1 MKIEDFSIF
10 ELSYL
15 LKKRQIR
22 ATEIV
27 ERYLKN
33 IEEKNAG
40 LNAYISINER
50 ALDDA
55 KKIDEMISKG
65 EAIPPYAGIPIAV
78 KDNLNIEGM
87 ETTCAS
93 EILRGYVATYDS
105 TAIRKLREK
114 GFIFLGKTNLDEF
127 AMGSSTEFSAF
138 GPARNPHDPDR
149 VAGGSSGGSAIAVAA
164 KMAHAA
170 LGSDTGGSIRLPA
183 SFCGVYG
190 LKPTYGRVSRF
201 GLVAYASSLDQ
212 IGPIARNVEDIAIL
226 LSVISGW
233 DEKDSTT
240 STVPVSDYFEYIFE
254 NREKESYRIALP
266 EEYWGEGLSDEVR
279 KVLDDF
285 LGFLRMNLF
294 KLEKVSLP
302 HTKYAIPAYYIIA
315 TAEASSNLGRFD
327 GVRYGQRSQGRTFRE
342 MIENTRGKFFGEE
355 VKRRILL
362 GTFALSTG
370 YYEDYY
376 LKAQKARTLIIND
389 FKKIF
394 EEYDFVLAPTSPTLP
409 FKIGEK
415 IEDPLKMYL
424 SDIYTVSPNLAGLP
438 ALNIPIGFSNGLP
451 VGIQLIGN
459 YFSENRMLKFAYFVE
474 KEYGR

>member
-15 LKKRQIR
+15 LRKRQIR

-27 ERYLKN
+27 ERYLSR
-33 IEEKNAG
+33 IEEQNGK
-40 LNAYISINER
+40 LNAYITVNEN
-50 ALDDA
+50 ALDEA
-55 KKIDEMISKG
+55 KKIDELISRG

-78 KDNLNIEGM
+78 KDNINIEGM

-93 EILRGYVATYDS
+93 EILRGYVATYDA
-105 TAIRKLREK
+105 TAVRKLREK
-114 GFIFLGKTNLDEF
+114 GFIFLGKTNMDEF

-149 VAGGSSGGSAIAVAA
+149 VAGGSSGGSAVAVAA

-183 SFCGVYG
+183 SFTGVYG

-240 STVPVSDYFEYIFE
+240 STMPVSDFFEYIFE

-266 EEYWGEGLSDEVR
+266 EEYWGEGLSNEVR
-279 KVLDDF
+279 EVLEEF

-327 GVRYGQRSQGRTFRE
+327 GVRYGQREPGRTFRE

-376 LKAQKARTLIIND
+376 LRAQKARTLIIND
-389 FKKIF
+389 FKKVF

-415 IEDPLKMYL
+415 VEDPLKMYL
-424 SDIYTVSPNLAGLP
+424 SDIFTVSPNLAGLP
-438 ALNIPIGFSNGLP
+438 ALNIPVGFSNGLP

-459 YFSENRMLKFAYFVE
+459 YFSENRMLKFAYFIE

>member
-1 MKIEDFSIF
+1 MNIEDFSIF

-15 LKKRQIR
+15 LSKRQIR

-27 ERYLKN
+27 ERYLRN
-33 IEEKNAG
+33 IEEKNTS
-40 LNAYISINER
+40 LNAYISINENV
-50 ALDDA
+50 LDDA
-55 KKIDEMISKG
+55 RRIDEMVSKG
-65 EAIPPYAGIPIAV
+65 KPLPPYAGIPIAV
-78 KDNLNIEGM
+78 KDNINIEGM

-93 EILRGYVATYDS
+93 EILRGYIATYDA

-114 GFIFLGKTNLDEF
+114 GFIFLGKTNMDEF
-127 AMGSSTEFSAF
+127 AMGSSTEFSAY
-138 GPARNPHDPDR
+138 GPARNPHDPER
-149 VAGGSSGGSAIAVAA
+149 VAGGSSGGSAVAVAA
-164 KMAHAA
+164 RMAHAA

-240 STVPVSDYFEYIFE
+240 STMPVSDYFEYIFE
-254 NREKESYRIALP
+254 NREKETYRIALP

-294 KLEKVSLP
+294 RLDKVSLP

-327 GVRYGQRSQGRTFRE
+327 GVRYGQRVQGRTFRE

-438 ALNIPIGFSNGLP
+438 ALNIPVGTSNGLP

>member
-15 LKKRQIR
+15 LSKRQIR

-27 ERYLKN
+27 ERYLRN
-33 IEEKNAG
+33 IEEKNTS
-40 LNAYISINER
+40 LNAYISINENV
-50 ALDDA
+50 LDDA
-55 KKIDEMISKG
+55 RRIDEMVSKG
-65 EAIPPYAGIPIAV
+65 KPLPPYAGIPIAV
-78 KDNLNIEGM
+78 KDNINIEGM

-93 EILRGYVATYDS
+93 EILRGYIATYDA

-114 GFIFLGKTNLDEF
+114 GFIFLGKTNMDEF
-127 AMGSSTEFSAF
+127 AMGSSTEFSAY
-138 GPARNPHDPDR
+138 GPARNPHDPER
-149 VAGGSSGGSAIAVAA
+149 VAGGSSGGSAVAVAA
-164 KMAHAA
+164 RMAHAA

-240 STVPVSDYFEYIFE
+240 STMPVSDYFEYIFE
-254 NREKESYRIALP
+254 NREKETYRIALP

-294 KLEKVSLP
+294 RLDKVSLP

-327 GVRYGQRSQGRTFRE
+327 GVRYGQRVQGRTFRE

-438 ALNIPIGFSNGLP
+438 ALNIPVGTSNGLP

>member
-15 LKKRQIR
+15 LRKRQIR

-27 ERYLKN
+27 ERYLSR
-33 IEEKNAG
+33 IEEQNGK
-40 LNAYISINER
+40 LNAYITVNEN
-50 ALDDA
+50 ALDEA
-55 KKIDEMISKG
+55 KKIDELISRG

-78 KDNLNIEGM
+78 KDNINIEGM

-93 EILRGYVATYDS
+93 EILRGYVATYDA
-105 TAIRKLREK
+105 TAVRKLREK
-114 GFIFLGKTNLDEF
+114 GFIFLGKTNMDEF

-149 VAGGSSGGSAIAVAA
+149 VAGGSSGGSAVAVAA

-183 SFCGVYG
+183 SFTGVYG

-240 STVPVSDYFEYIFE
+240 STMPVSDFFEYIFE

-266 EEYWGEGLSDEVR
+266 EEYWGEGLSNEVR
-279 KVLDDF
+279 EVLEEF

-294 KLEKVSLP
+294 RLEKVSLP

-327 GVRYGQRSQGRTFRE
+327 GVRYGQREPGRTFRE

-389 FKKIF
+389 FKKVF

-415 IEDPLKMYL
+415 VEDPLKMYL
-424 SDIYTVSPNLAGLP
+424 SDIFTVSPNLAGLP
-438 ALNIPIGFSNGLP
+438 ALNIPVGFSNGLP

-459 YFSENRMLKFAYFVE
+459 YFSENRMLKFAYFIE